1 MKLSDL
7 DKNTVIERYTG
18 RYRTYGHHPKTLG
31 WDKGKQPLRFSIL
44 SDIIEPSPD
53 NFSLL
58 DIGCGFGDLYTYLCN
73 KYPYRRIA
81 YQGIDVVPALVEE
94 GLSTPP
100 PLHEDNKQEIRD
112 IQFACADFLQ
122 WEVPQSY
129 DYCFG
134 SGIFNFKLAQGD
146 NYEYIES
153 IINKAFACCN
163 VGVAFDFLSD
173 KVDYQYEDT
182 FHSAPEKILAVAY
195 KLSRNVVLRND
206 YMPFEFA
213 IQIFKDESFLKEDTI
228 FSRYKRLKA
237 GETLV

>member
-1 MKLSDL
+1 MKLSEQ

-18 RYRTYGHHPKTLG
+18 RYRTYGHSPKTLG

-53 NFSLL
+53 RFSLL
-58 DIGCGFGDLYTYLCN
+58 DIGCGFGDLYTYLCD
-73 KYPYRRIA
+73 KYPSRHIA
-81 YQGIDVVPALVEE
+81 YQGIDLVPVLVEE
-94 GLSTPP
+94 GKSTPTHTHYQNNSD
-100 PLHEDNKQEIRD
+100 L
-112 IQFACADFLQ
+112 QFICADFLQ
-122 WEVPQSY
+122 WKVPHAY

-146 NYEYIES
+146 NYQYIES

-182 FHSAPEKILAVAY
+182 FHSAPEKILAMAY

-213 IQIFKDESFLKEDTI
+213 VQIFKDESFLKEDTI
-228 FSRYKRLKA
+228 FSRYKRLKS
-237 GETLV
+237 GQTLI